1 MKIRVGYVS
10 NSSSSSFIIKCK
22 CKEKAEEVQS
32 AFWKLIDY
40 WKEIYPQ
47 INDYYINE
55 NNYEICSAQEV
66 VNYFSDYFSVRGE
79 NNYLNQL
86 KQKLENQEE
95 DGVVFIV
102 GNANDEGGDIE
113 GDIVMMFN
121 EYVLNRLSTNWQD
134 PEVELIESWRWS

>member
-1 MKIRVGYVS
+1 MKIRTGYVS

-32 AFWKLIDY
+32 AFWKLLDY
-40 WKEIYPQ
+40 WREIYPQ

-66 VNYFSDYFSVRGE
+66 VNYFSDRLE
-79 NNYLNQL
+79 NKFLNQL
-86 KQKLENQEE
+86 KQELENQE
-95 DGVVFIV
+95 DNDVVFIV
-102 GNANDEGGDIE
+102 GTASDEGGDID

-134 PEVELIESWRWS
+134 PEVELIKSWRWS